1 MSLGSHVLAVVC
13 VALIASGQIFFKYA
27 ANALRH
33 SGSYLDTGVLSFVLV
48 ALVIYGGATVLWIA
62 LLQHVPLSRLYPY
75 MALSFVLV
83 PLAGWLLFQE
93 QIPLGQIAGLA
104 LIVAGLLT
112 IAAS

>member
-1 MSLGSHVLAVVC
+1 MSLGSHLLAVAC
-13 VALIASGQIFFKYA
+13 VALIASGQVLFKYA
-27 ANALRH
+27 ANALRI

-48 ALVIYGGATVLWIA
+48 ALVIYGGATILWIA
-62 LLQHVPLSRLYPY
+62 LLQHAPLSRLYPY

-83 PLAGWLLFQE
+83 PLAGWLLFHE

-104 LIVAGLLT
+104 LIVAGLVT